1 MLQALKGQFSTS
13 VDAQHPEPEIQVK
26 EKSIPG
32 ILHAMTNGW
41 AGD

>member
-26 EKSIPG
+26 KSIPG